1 MRHYSKILV
10 PYDGSIST
18 EHTLRDA
25 CRIARWNN
33 SHVLVA
39 VPFFSQDNDK
49 GGFKDAII
57 DGVRLISRQEKIE
70 MEALF
75 QDGRPSD
82 TIIDVS
88 HQKEN
93 DLIVMG
99 KAEMNAFE
107 KFIISSFT
115 GRIIGH
121 AKCDVFII
129 PEDAPLR
136 WWSRILLAADGS
148 PSSLAAVDNAVDYAR
163 QHGGAINAV
172 GVVDLNDEFYAL
184 SPDGANT
191 IIATLNRQLDEI
203 VAKARSAGVPAESF
217 LREGE
222 SAAKI
227 LEVAEETKASSIFMG
242 SHARVGVMSLL
253 MGSVGRKVAMNSS
266 CPVFI
271 IKP

>member
-1 MRHYSKILV
+1 MRQYSKILV

-39 VPFFSQDNDK
+39 VPFFSQDSDK
-49 GGFKDAII
+49 GGLKDAVTS
-57 DGVRLISRQEKIE
+57 GVQLISRQEKVE

-88 HQKEN
+88 HKKEN

-99 KAEMNAFE
+99 KAEMNSFE
-107 KFIISSFT
+107 KFIISGFT

-121 AKCDVFII
+121 AKCDVIII
-129 PEDAPLR
+129 PEEAPLR
-136 WWSRILLAADGS
+136 WWNRILLAADGS
-148 PSSLAAVDNAVDYAR
+148 RSSLVAVDNAIAYAR
-163 QHGGAINAV
+163 QNGGTINAV
-172 GVVDLNDEFYAL
+172 SIVDLTDEFYAL
-184 SPDGANT
+184 SPNGANE
-191 IIATLNRQLDEI
+191 IIAASRKILEGI
-203 VAKARSAGVPAESF
+203 VEKARSAGVHVETF
-217 LREGE
+217 IKEGDSVE
-222 SAAKI
+222 KI
-227 LEVAEETKASSIFMG
+227 LEVAEETRASIIFMG
-242 SHARVGVMSLL
+242 SHERIGVMSLM
-253 MGSVGRKVAMNSS
+253 MGSVGRKVAMNAS